1 MTQID
6 LIRCK
11 QQIRHF
17 YDEQPSLQHYLSKLT
32 QMSRG
37 EHKATCLEEFG
48 SASAIQHFLLNP
60 GDISFI
66 QEQPVH
72 GAATTGSEEQV
83 ATSTT
88 QEVAAGMMPFAP
100 GELKEYALIGMWI
113 VIGIVLSIF
122 FRKAVRYLLEFLYD
136 VWNARRMVYMK
147 VLLPRGDTKAARELQ
162 KELAK
167 DMKEMISRMSQIYR
181 GLHKLGHLSVKDNVL
196 RWLFGKSKI
205 SFMLHYEHGLL
216 YFIVGTYPEYKKIL
230 EGAISAQFAD
240 ASIEL
245 IRKPDLFPR
254 EYDDIIPLQ
263 AVKSGYYPIRT
274 YKQLEDDPLNNI
286 IDSVGKIS
294 NEDTFSILLTIKPTG
309 DAFNRGAQKLADA
322 LYRKDETVSG
332 GSRFKKLL
340 PRNMFN
346 FLVNGPSERLIEK
359 FSANKKQGDPII
371 RMVKAEEEAR
381 NVMAEE
387 AGKQAYE

>member
-1 MTQID
+1 
-6 LIRCK
+6 
-11 QQIRHF
+11 
-17 YDEQPSLQHYLSKLT
+17 
-32 QMSRG
+32 
-37 EHKATCLEEFG
+37 
-48 SASAIQHFLLNP
+48 
-60 GDISFI
+60 
-66 QEQPVH
+66 
-72 GAATTGSEEQV
+72 
-83 ATSTT
+83 
-88 QEVAAGMMPFAP
+88 
-100 GELKEYALIGMWI
+100 
-113 VIGIVLSIF
+113 
-122 FRKAVRYLLEFLYD
+122 
-136 VWNARRMVYMK
+136 MVYMK

-254 EYDDIIPLQ
+254 EYDDIIPMQ